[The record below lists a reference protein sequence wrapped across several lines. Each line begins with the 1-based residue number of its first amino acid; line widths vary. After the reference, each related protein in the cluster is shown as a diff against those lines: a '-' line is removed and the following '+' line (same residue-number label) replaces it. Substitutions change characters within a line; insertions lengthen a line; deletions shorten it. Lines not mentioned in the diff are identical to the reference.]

1 MYCGIM
7 EMCQCYFN
15 IKEKMQKVQSFIQLY
30 KKGPVFNIDGTI
42 APL

>member
-1 MYCGIM
+1 MFCGIT
-7 EMCQCYFN
+7 EMRWCYFN

-30 KKGPVFNIDGTI
+30 KKGPVSNIDGII